1 MTMPLVDLLIVT
13 NLHFDSAGKLLLSTQ
28 YVQIFVL
35 VSVTLFVGVNII
47 VPNLVNSE
55 GFLAPLNII
64 GIFIGLIFFLISCIF
79 APFYTSNND
88 VYHAIIILSFG
99 LVPLF
104 GFMAVFTFLESI
116 GRESAILK
124 ISIRANV
131 ANVLLD
137 IFLIFIL
144 NAPVI
149 AVVTAT
155 SIIRSFMY
163 LEVLGICR
171 RMKYPILTNNL
182 KTYVLDLIKVLRIGG
197 TQSISGVLF
206 MLMFILT
213 VRYLDGVWDERVLS
227 EFSVALNYM
236 NIMFAIGMAAVVTVS
251 VNYSDMNFTPAK
263 KKYKYKY
270 FYDSLAYLAIVTLF
284 FVSIS
289 PIFAFANGGYSSLTY
304 PLILASIAVFFDLM
318 SMIYIVY
325 LRIGGIII
333 IPPYIRLTLFIIIF
347 IALINTAKPSLTE
360 MVLYIA
366 IGNLASLAVLIL
378 ICSRVCSRES
388 PKYSI

>member
-213 VRYLDGVWDERVLS
+213 VRYLDGVWMKEFCLS
-227 EFSVALNYM
+227 FQ
-236 NIMFAIGMAAVVTVS
+236 
-251 VNYSDMNFTPAK
+251 
-263 KKYKYKY
+263 
-270 FYDSLAYLAIVTLF
+270 
-284 FVSIS
+284 
-289 PIFAFANGGYSSLTY
+289 
-304 PLILASIAVFFDLM
+304 
-318 SMIYIVY
+318 
-325 LRIGGIII
+325 
-333 IPPYIRLTLFIIIF
+333 
-347 IALINTAKPSLTE
+347 
-360 MVLYIA
+360 
-366 IGNLASLAVLIL
+366 
-378 ICSRVCSRES
+378 
-388 PKYSI
+388 